1 MELTVSKDILAG
13 ALRNA
18 LNVVGKSSTLPI
30 LNNVLLE
37 AKDNKLVVVGT
48 DLDITVRTEVPVTL
62 KEEGTITLLA
72 KKFGQII
79 NSLPEG
85 EVTLKTD
92 DKQQATI
99 ACKKSF
105 FRLVGLDSAEFPRE
119 SAIENGFSFNLPPHE
134 FRKILAKVSYAV
146 CPDVTRRALNG
157 VLLSL
162 RGGKLTAA
170 ATDGRR
176 LALMEKQL
184 AEGTVGEGDVIL
196 PPKAVSE
203 VEKLC
208 ALGADKPA
216 PTKQQQA
223 QQVEEPI
230 QVTLSDRRAAF
241 KLGGT
246 LLTTKLVDGNYPNYR
261 QVIPTAF
268 ASSVII
274 PREDFSAVLNRV
286 AMVVTE
292 NSATVRINLENAK
305 MTVSALSSEIGEASE
320 PMEVSYEGK
329 PLQIAFNPEFL
340 SEPIKQLECDQL
352 VLNVNDEF
360 SPLSLTGDDGFLYII
375 MPMRV

>member
-79 NSLPEG
+79 NSLPDG

-99 ACKKSF
+99 SCKKSF
-105 FRLVGLDSAEFPRE
+105 FRLVGMDSAEFPRE
-119 SAIENGFSFNLPPHE
+119 SAIENGFSFSLPPHE

-184 AEGTVGEGDVIL
+184 AEGTPGEGDVIL
-196 PPKAVSE
+196 PPKAVAE
-203 VEKLC
+203 AEKLC

-216 PTKQQQA
+216 STKQQQA

>member
-37 AKDNKLVVVGT
+37 ARDNKLVVVGT

-99 ACKKSF
+99 SCKKSF
-105 FRLVGLDSAEFPRE
+105 FRLVGMDSAEFPRE
-119 SAIENGFSFNLPPHE
+119 SAIENGFSFSLPPHE

-184 AEGTVGEGDVIL
+184 AEGTTGEGDVIL
-196 PPKAVSE
+196 PPKAVTE
-203 VEKLC
+203 AEKLC

-274 PREDFSAVLNRV
+274 PREDFSSVLNRV